1 METKRELEIST
12 RERILE
18 RRTNMAMEVSNS
30 ITCEIHGV
38 KVEKALTH
46 IEVVQFEDLFV
57 EAMDAAF
64 RNAEIDL
71 IMEEFV
77 IEEECVLNKA
87 AQVICTPIDNEDR
100 RKLGNSLKS
109 ARYYRRMKFVRGRS
123 TARCSYCRP
132 RRMRADTARLDGRK
146 LQSDLAIALNELT
159 DELDITEWEKSDKIR
174 DLIVRDV
181 NEQLTEYL
189 KNAWQK
195 RVTSEEHFNVVC
207 YIDED

>member
-1 METKRELEIST
+1 
-12 RERILE
+12 
-18 RRTNMAMEVSNS
+18 
-30 ITCEIHGV
+30 
-38 KVEKALTH
+38 
-46 IEVVQFEDLFV
+46 
-57 EAMDAAF
+57 MDAAF

-100 RKLGNSLKS
+100 RKLGDSLQS
-109 ARYYRRMKFVRGRS
+109 TRYNKRMKFVRGRS

-132 RRMRADTARLDGRK
+132 RRIRADTATLGGRK

-159 DELDITEWEKSDKIR
+159 DQIDMTEWEKSDKIR
-174 DLIVRDV
+174 DLIVKDV

-189 KNAWQK
+189 KNAWK
-195 RVTSEEHFNVVC
+195 GRVTSKKYFNVVC